1 MLSVPLYPLG
11 INEFNNSEY
20 KDESEN
26 LSPKNHILN
35 LDCSENIIIKKTKRQ
50 PKNTNTVINIPTYS
64 DYIANPNILKIYK
77 IPELKCIAKNYK
89 LYVTGNKSSLIE
101 RILKYFNSISKTVN
115 IQKVFR
121 GYLVRTSFKLR
132 GEGFKKRSL
141 CNNISDFYS
150 LEPLDEIDFRL
161 FFSYKDNNG
170 FIYGFNIESIFVH
183 ISKIQK
189 SSILNPYNREKFSQE
204 IIDKI
209 YSLKDKICII
219 FPGVFDTSI
228 LTNLHNSRNNSIFNN
243 NSIRIANNIRNN
255 QNNQTTQN
263 NQNNYPVELPRT
275 RRNINGIEI
284 GTSRTILERI
294 TTPDILR
301 LNNNRETNFET
312 RLRELF
318 MEIDTLGNYTQI
330 RWFSSL
336 THFQYIR
343 MYRLLYNIWA
353 RLSLE
358 LRNRICILRDP
369 FLNIFESRLNSE
381 DISFERIQE
390 ACLRVFENMVFT
402 GIDTEYRKIGA
413 LHVLS
418 ALTTVSLEARLAMP
432 WLYESVAF

>member
-11 INEFNNSEY
+11 INEFE
-20 KDESEN
+20 DTGN

-35 LDCSENIIIKKTKRQ
+35 LDCSENIILKKTKRLS
-50 PKNTNTVINIPTYS
+50 KDINISINISIPTYS
-64 DYIANPNILKIYK
+64 DFNTDSNILKKYK
-77 IPELKCIAKNYK
+77 LPELKHIAKNYK
-89 LYVTGNKSSLIE
+89 LYISGNKTALIE
-101 RILKYFNSISKTVN
+101 RISKYFNDISKTVY
-115 IQKVFR
+115 IQKIFR

-132 GEGFKKRSL
+132 GEGFKDRKL

-150 LEPLDEIDFRL
+150 LEPLGEIDFRL
-161 FFSYKDNNG
+161 FFSYKDKNG

-183 ISKIQK
+183 ISKVQK
-189 SSILNPYNREKFSQE
+189 SSILNPYNREKFSRE
-204 IIDKI
+204 VIDKI
-209 YSLKDKICII
+209 YLLKDKICIV

-228 LTNLHNSRNNSIFNN
+228 LTNLYNNTRNINSINNSRTNE
-243 NSIRIANNIRNN
+243 RIAITNNIRNN
-255 QNNQTTQN
+255 NQHIESH
-263 NQNNYPVELPRT
+263 NYPVELPRT

-284 GTSRTILERI
+284 GTPRTVFERV
-294 TTPDILR
+294 TTPDIRR
-301 LNNNRETNFET
+301 LDSIRESNFET

-318 MEIDTLGNYTQI
+318 MEIDSLGNYTQI
-330 RWFSSL
+330 HWFSSL

-353 RLSLE
+353 RLSLD

-369 FLNIFESRLNSE
+369 FLNIFENRLNAE

-402 GIDTEYRKIGA
+402 GIDIEYRKIGA

-432 WLYESVAF
+432 WLYDSVM